1 MFDAIWQGAVTGLVL
16 ATFIGPIFFTVV
28 DLGLRGN
35 IQGAA
40 AVALGTFISDILWVL
55 SIYLLAAQADPAS
68 TIIKVMYVA
77 GGLILTGMGLLNL
90 LKARVDETHPDTFN
104 QNNNKLLIK
113 GFLINATN
121 PNVFFFWFGAVMV
134 AVKQYTNKPALVLTH
149 FFAALLMVFATD
161 FLKGYAASFLRPYI
175 KQATLTTLSH
185 LSGLILIGFGIKLI
199 FFH

>member
-1 MFDAIWQGAVTGLVL
+1 MVEAAWQGAVTGLVL

-35 IQGAA
+35 IKGAA
-40 AVALGTFISDILWVL
+40 AVALGTFISDIIWVL
-55 SIYLLAAQADPAS
+55 CIYLLAAQADPQS
-68 TIIKVMYVA
+68 TIIKIMYVA
-77 GGLILTGMGLLNL
+77 GGLILAGMGLQNL
-90 LKARVDETHPDTFN
+90 LKARVDETHPDTLHTSN
-104 QNNNKLLIK
+104 GTLLAK
-113 GFLINATN
+113 GFFINATN

-134 AVKQYTNKPALVLTH
+134 AVKQYANRPALVLTH

-175 KQATLTTLSH
+175 QQSTLTTLSR
-185 LSGLILIGFGIKLI
+185 LSGLILIGFGVKLI